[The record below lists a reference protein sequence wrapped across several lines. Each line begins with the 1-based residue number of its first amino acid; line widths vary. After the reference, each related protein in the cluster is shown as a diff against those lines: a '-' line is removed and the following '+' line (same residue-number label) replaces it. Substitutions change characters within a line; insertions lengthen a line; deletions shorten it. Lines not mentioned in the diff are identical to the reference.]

1 MAPREAYEK
10 PVFSIKQRKKTH
22 ANRWRRKKRA
32 VWRANHDLDP
42 KPSIRKNLTSEKTS
56 SVEAAVSAGRDEAS
70 CLLLRCRS
78 FATPCVFLA
87 WNYTRDSQWQMF
99 GSVLEAPGL
108 AGRAFSYECILSPV
122 GRSAQMPAAFLIP
135 DSSALPQHEK
145 SNDIALYCATTKRHI
160 VEASQ
165 RSCQTPNMKLVLWT
179 VRWAISANWLRIPR
193 SDARRLAHSLGG

>member
-1 MAPREAYEK
+1 MVVALMSHLGHQKEPFHACNARHSGWIRVAPREAYKK
-10 PVFSIKQRKKTH
+10 PVFSIKHRKKTH
-22 ANRWRRKKRA
+22 ANRWGRKKRA
-32 VWRANHDLDP
+32 VWRANYDLDP

-70 CLLLRCRS
+70 WLLLRCRS

-87 WNYTRDSQWQMF
+87 WNYTCDSQWQMF

-135 DSSALPQHEK
+135 SSPLRSCNMKRLMTLHC
-145 SNDIALYCATTKRHI
+145 IALRPNGISLKPPNDRVKRLI
-160 VEASQ
+160 
-165 RSCQTPNMKLVLWT
+165 
-179 VRWAISANWLRIPR
+179 
-193 SDARRLAHSLGG
+193 